1 MSRNES
7 VHPVPENILRYV
19 DGELSARDA
28 EHVKQ
33 HLEACWQCRA
43 EKEEIEHAAA
53 ECIRYRKVEASL
65 LPEVPQPWFD
75 IRREFTLL
83 ESAPAPS
90 LAERLSGFVSSLLT
104 TPMRLAPTGM
114 ALLAIGWMTYS
125 FRYAPAA
132 PAAALLDR
140 ATSSRPA
147 KSIKPRRIRIST
159 PNRQFTRLLAPQA
172 VPVAAMQ
179 QDDELK
185 ALFLA
190 AHYNWDDPLSA
201 VSFRDWRNH
210 LTSKTDTVST
220 TDTRYE
226 ITTSTEDGALAS
238 AMLSLDTSDLHAIAT
253 RFEFRGRDAVSI
265 VELPEEPAGIA
276 ANTLPILPAPGT
288 GSPATPLQTA
298 ELAKPEA
305 VINASAHDELQ
316 VFLRL
321 RRMGADLGEPIEIQ
335 RTERS
340 VIVRAAGLAASRQL
354 ELKNV
359 LADLP
364 RVSVDLTEAP
374 TSPASVVSSSS
385 TTVRAGASPTQ
396 DRIQQFVGGRPAF
409 ERLASQVL
417 DASDRAMAR
426 AHALRRLAERFPAQ
440 AEASMDLTGREQL
453 ATLHREHTAVLE
465 REAESLRAA
474 IGPVLTAL
482 GAADPVLTVT
492 VPATWQEGALRIF
505 ESSLKLDR
513 QLSATLGASSA
524 QGGDPAEVFT
534 ELVRLNGLLQAYH
547 QK

>member
-1 MSRNES
+1 MSRNER
-7 VHPVPENILRYV
+7 VHPVLENLLRYV
-19 DGELSARDA
+19 DGELPAREA
-28 EHVKQ
+28 EQVKQ

-43 EKEEIEHAAA
+43 EKEEIESAAA
-53 ECIRYRKVEASL
+53 ECVRYRKLESSL

-90 LAERLSGFVSSLLT
+90 LAERLSGFVSSLFA

-132 PAAALLDR
+132 QAAALLER

-147 KSIKPRRIRIST
+147 KTIKPRRIQIST
-159 PNRQFTRLLAPQA
+159 ANRKFTRLLAPAA

-201 VSFRDWRNH
+201 ASFRDWRNE
-210 LTSKTDTVST
+210 LPSKTDSVST

-226 ITTSTEDGALAS
+226 ITTATESGSLAA
-238 AMLSLDTSDLHAIAT
+238 AMLSLDKSDLHAVAS
-253 RFEFRGRDAVSI
+253 RFEFRGHDAVNI
-265 VELPEEPAGIA
+265 LELPEEAAGLT

-288 GSPATPLQTA
+288 SPAAPVQIP
-298 ELAKPEA
+298 EGAKPEA
-305 VINASAHDELQ
+305 AINASANDELQ

-335 RTERS
+335 RTDRA
-340 VIVRAAGLAASRQL
+340 VVVRAAGLDPSRQQ
-354 ELKNV
+354 ELKTA

-364 RVSVDLTEAP
+364 RVAVGLTETP
-374 TSPASVVSSSS
+374 TSPPSVVSSSS

-440 AEASMDLTGREQL
+440 AEASLDLTGKEQL
-453 ATLHREHTAVLE
+453 ATLRREHAAVLE

-482 GAADPVLTVT
+482 GAPDPGLTVA

-505 ESSLKLDR
+505 ESSLELDR

-524 QGGDPAEVFT
+524 QGRDPAEVFT

>member
-7 VHPVPENILRYV
+7 VHLAPENILRYV

-28 EHVKQ
+28 DRVRQ

-43 EKEEIEHAAA
+43 EKEEIERAAA
-53 ECIRYRKVEASL
+53 ECVRYRKIEASL
-65 LPEVPQPWFD
+65 LPDTPQPWFD

-90 LAERLSGFVSSLLT
+90 LAERLAGLVSSIFT
-104 TPMRLAPTGM
+104 TPMRLAPTGL

-132 PAAALLDR
+132 QAAALLER
-140 ATSSRPA
+140 AASSRPA
-147 KSIKPRRIRIST
+147 KTIQPRRIQIST
-159 PNRQFTRLLAPQA
+159 ANRKFTRLLAPAA
-172 VPVAAMQ
+172 VPAAAIQ

-201 VSFRDWRNH
+201 VSFRQWRDQ
-210 LTSKTDTVST
+210 LPSKSDSVST
-220 TDTRYE
+220 SDTRYE
-226 ITTSTEDGALAS
+226 ITTATEEGSLAS
-238 AMLSLDTSDLHAIAT
+238 AMLALDKSDLHAVAS
-253 RFEFRGRDAVSI
+253 RFEFRGHDAVNI
-265 VELPEEPAGIA
+265 VELPEQSA
-276 ANTLPILPAPGT
+276 AIVSNTLPILPAPGT
-288 GSPATPLQTA
+288 GSPASPLQMP
-298 ELAKPEA
+298 EPAKPEA
-305 VINASAHDELQ
+305 VLNASASDELQ

-321 RRMGADLGEPIEIQ
+321 RRMGADLGEPVEIQ
-335 RTERS
+335 RTDRQ
-340 VIVRAAGLAASRQL
+340 VIVRAAALDPSRQQ
-354 ELKNV
+354 ELKNA

-364 RVSVDLTEAP
+364 RVSVDVTEAP
-374 TSPASVVSSSS
+374 TSPTPVVSSSS

-409 ERLASQVL
+409 ERLAGQAL

-440 AEASMDLTGREQL
+440 AEATMDTTGREQL
-453 ATLHREHTAVLE
+453 ATLRREHSAVLE
-465 REAESLRAA
+465 REAEALRAA
-474 IGPVLTAL
+474 IGPVLTSL
-482 GAADPVLTVT
+482 GASDPGLTVA
-492 VPATWQEGALRIF
+492 VPATWQEGAQRIF
-505 ESSLKLDR
+505 DSSLELDR

-524 QGGDPAEVFT
+524 QSGDPAKLFT
-534 ELVRLNGLLQAYH
+534 ELIRLNGLLQAYH